1 MPKPPCSSQPLIDL
15 IREHVVVTYEDLRA
29 ALGSVSRQTVYRKMV
44 EAGCRSSYSH
54 GGRYYTLDTCADYDP
69 QGLWFYQDIRFSQ
82 QGTLNATL
90 VNLVEQSSGGL
101 FARELRHIVQ
111 LELHSVLPRLV
122 QRGRLSRVK
131 RGGQYL
137 YVSSNAKKR
146 RHQQH
151 THAHP
156 VTEFSDTFVQAQT
169 RMFETLDE
177 KQRRLFVG
185 LESLRPN
192 SGGDLHVAERF
203 RVARATVTK
212 GRQQLLSGDF
222 EKDRIRKAGGGRKS
236 AEKKTPNS
244 TST

>member
-1 MPKPPCSSQPLIDL
+1 MPKTSCSSQPLIDL
-15 IREHVVVTYEDLRA
+15 IREHIVVTYEDLHA

-54 GGRYYTLDTCADYDP
+54 GGRYYTLDPCADYDP
-69 QGLWFYQDIRFSQ
+69 HGLWSYQGIRFSQ

-90 VNLVEQSSGGL
+90 VHLVEQSSGGL

-131 RGGQYL
+131 LEGQYL
-137 YVSSNAKKR
+137 YVSCHATHR
-146 RHQQH
+146 RHQQR
-151 THAHP
+151 TRAHP
-156 VTEFSDTFVQAQT
+156 VTEFSDLFVQAQT

-185 LESLRPN
+185 LESLRPG
-192 SGGDLHVAERF
+192 SGGDRYVAERF

-212 GRQQLLSGDF
+212 GRQQLLSDDF
-222 EKDRIRKAGGGRKS
+222 EKDRIRNVGGGRKS
-236 AEKKTPNS
+236 AEKKTSNS